1 MSSET
6 YENDNKVVK
15 ALETFGNIFA
25 LNVFYIL
32 FSVPIVTIG
41 ASTTALYSMM
51 LKMIDKKESAIWKGF
66 VKAFKSNFKK
76 ATKIWLIILVA
87 IAIIAAE
94 IGFVIKFDGVVVSFY
109 TVLVVVEVFLII
121 FTLPFLFPLTA
132 RYENTVWNTL
142 KNAFLLTVSNFWSAL
157 KIILGWG
164 MPIIL
169 SVYYPITF
177 LYTWWA
183 WLIFVFGL
191 IAFCTSYT
199 LRKVFRKIETVQTDN
214 AEKKAEDEAKRA
226 EKDEKKRK
234 QASNKNYHRSHREIM
249 KEMAEQNKKLM
260 EEGNSDK
267 QDEEE
272 NNS

>member
-1 MSSET
+1 MSSEP
-6 YENDNKVVK
+6 YEKDNKVVK

-32 FSVPIVTIG
+32 FSLPIITIG

-66 VKAFKSNFKK
+66 VEAFKSNFKK
-76 ATKIWLIILVA
+76 ATKIWLLILTA
-87 IAIIAAE
+87 LAIITAE
-94 IGFVIKFDGVVVSFY
+94 IVFVIKYDGAIVSFY
-109 TVLVVVEVFLII
+109 TVLVVVEIMLVI
-121 FTLPFLFPLTA
+121 FTLPFLFPLVA

-142 KNAFLLTVSNFWSAL
+142 KNAFLLTVSNFWSAI

-199 LRKVFRKIETVQTDN
+199 LRKVFRKIEAAQTDN
-214 AEKKAEDEAKRA
+214 AQKKAEEEAKKL
-226 EKDEKKRK
+226 EEEKKKK
-234 QASNKNYHRSHREIM
+234 QTSNKNYHRSHREIM
-249 KEMAEQNKKLM
+249 KEMAEQNKAIN
-260 EEGNSDK
+260 EDAN
-267 QDEEE
+267 
-272 NNS
+272 